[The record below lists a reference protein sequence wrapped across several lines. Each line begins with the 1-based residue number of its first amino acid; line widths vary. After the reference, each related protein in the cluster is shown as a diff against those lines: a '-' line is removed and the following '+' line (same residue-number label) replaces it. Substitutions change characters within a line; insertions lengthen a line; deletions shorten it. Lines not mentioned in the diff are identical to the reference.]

1 MTDMKTAVTCELDTR
16 VKSDVKSQI
25 ATEGKSEGKNDSLT
39 GDIIQGKT
47 ESMSKKDTEVKS
59 EVKTD
64 PRILRTRKLIM
75 DSFIEL
81 SERKE
86 FKDITVKD
94 ITTEAMINRATF
106 YYHFE
111 DIYDLLEK
119 ALFEVLS
126 VNLNYVEYEHRE
138 LDEEAL
144 TLMFKAITSFQSSL
158 SNRCH
163 RGYEDTIARIIR
175 DQLEVIFYKMLKKYA
190 DVDQSDNFSG
200 RIVEDKDDALKKTA
214 MMLSWGLY
222 GISTEWRRLR
232 TEIPPEQYIKS
243 AIPYMLN
250 GIGGVRE

>member
-138 LDEEAL
+138 L
-144 TLMFKAITSFQSSL
+144 
-158 SNRCH
+158 
-163 RGYEDTIARIIR
+163 
-175 DQLEVIFYKMLKKYA
+175 
-190 DVDQSDNFSG
+190 
-200 RIVEDKDDALKKTA
+200 
-214 MMLSWGLY
+214 
-222 GISTEWRRLR
+222 
-232 TEIPPEQYIKS
+232 
-243 AIPYMLN
+243 
-250 GIGGVRE
+250 